1 MSDSLVTEAH
11 TALVIAGFEA
21 GKTDDEIIR
30 EIYETGAAFK
40 NLRPI
45 FNEVIASEGL
55 RLSTKERKALTNKT
69 LDGWSPESGENV
81 VAQTVE
87 LAKILKI
94 TEPKALVAIR
104 AWAKEAKVDLPKTER
119 QARVLKVGF
128 GGHIRSLLDFI
139 MENREATR
147 EEIVAHCEAIDV
159 PVKYAPFAMNIREFA
174 GEFNP
179 TADTDPAADTEAP
192 VKTAKGKKAA

>member
-1 MSDSLVTEAH
+1 
-11 TALVIAGFEA
+11 
-21 GKTDDEIIR
+21 
-30 EIYETGAAFK
+30 
-40 NLRPI
+40 
-45 FNEVIASEGL
+45 
-55 RLSTKERKALTNKT
+55 
-69 LDGWSPESGENV
+69 
-81 VAQTVE
+81 
-87 LAKILKI
+87 
-94 TEPKALVAIR
+94 
-104 AWAKEAKVDLPKTER
+104 
-119 QARVLKVGF
+119 
-128 GGHIRSLLDFI
+128 